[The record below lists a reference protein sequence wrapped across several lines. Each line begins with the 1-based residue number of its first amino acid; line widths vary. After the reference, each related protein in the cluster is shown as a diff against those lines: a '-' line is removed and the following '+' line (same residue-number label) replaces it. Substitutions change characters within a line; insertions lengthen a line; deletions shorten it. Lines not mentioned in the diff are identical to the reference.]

1 MGMGSQASPQD
12 RRGDLGG
19 DLGVERGTAR
29 PDRPFV
35 SPGQR
40 PERPSDPASGGTTRL
55 LVVRHGESEW
65 NASGRWQGHADV
77 ALTRRGELQAAEA
90 SEVLGQFDAIWSSD
104 LARAHRTAQII
115 AELLGVGP
123 VHTDERLRET
133 DVGPWEGLTRDE
145 VEAGWPGHLDV
156 RRRPEGFEPYEE
168 SAARLLAALVD
179 IARQYPGGEVLIV
192 SHGGVIRAAQQA
204 IGAKVPTL
212 PNLSGSWFLARDGV
226 LSPGEAVHLL
236 AGEHI
241 AHEAL

>member
-1 MGMGSQASPQD
+1 MAMGSQASPQD
-12 RRGDLGG
+12 RGA
-19 DLGVERGTAR
+19 AR

-40 PERPSDPASGGTTRL
+40 PERPSDRSAGGAATGGPAAAGATRL

-77 ALTRRGELQAAEA
+77 ALTRRGELQAVEA

-123 VHTDERLRET
+123 VHTDQRLRET
-133 DVGPWEGLTRDE
+133 HVGPWEGLTHDE
-145 VEAGWPGHLDV
+145 VEAGWPGYLDV
-156 RRRPEGFEPYEE
+156 RRRPEGFEPSEVA
-168 SAARLLAALVD
+168 AARLLAALVD
-179 IARQYPGGEVLIV
+179 IAGQYAGGEVLIV
-192 SHGGVIRAAQQA
+192 SHGGVIRAAQRA
-204 IGAKVPTL
+204 IGWTMPKL
-212 PNLSGSWFLARDGV
+212 PNLSGSWFVARDGV
-226 LSPGEAVHLL
+226 LSPGDAVHLL
-236 AGEHI
+236 AGEHA